1 MGGHDQLLSDYR
13 VTLRASMP
21 HPVSSSVRPM
31 PDGGHSAS
39 MGHMT
44 AIRLGTVGAVV
55 LVTTLLLTV
64 ARGDACWV
72 AALTLVLCAAVAAVI
87 AGQAQDS
94 GRID

>member
-1 MGGHDQLLSDYR
+1 
-13 VTLRASMP
+13 MP

-31 PDGGHSAS
+31 PDGGRSAS
-39 MGHMT
+39 MGRMT

-64 ARGDACWV
+64 AHGDACWV

-87 AGQAQDS
+87 AGQARDG
-94 GRID
+94 GRTD